1 MAVSRIASLRQ
12 TASERVSVLLEGG
25 EEIKTTLNVVT
36 DRRLYAG
43 RELDEQEL
51 EALRAAAASARTRQ
65 RALELLS
72 RRAMSEK
79 ELFDKLVKKGEDE
92 HAAAAAVAWLVQNR
106 LLDDESYAAA
116 LARHYS
122 ARGYGAGRVRQ
133 ELQRRGLDRS
143 LWDEAIGQ
151 VKPSQDKLDKFIAA
165 RLKDPEDRDQVRK
178 VTAALLRRGFG
189 WEDIRE
195 ALARF
200 RAEVEE
206 EPL

>member
-1 MAVSRIASLRQ
+1 MGPTTIAALRQ
-12 TASERVSVLLEGG
+12 TASDRVTVLLESG

-36 DRRLYAG
+36 DLRLYAG
-43 RELDEQEL
+43 RELDGAEPTPP
-51 EALRAAAASARTRQ
+51 RAAPAAARTRA
-65 RALELLS
+65 RALDLLS

-79 ELFDKLVKKGEDE
+79 ELFDKLVSKGEDE
-92 HAAAAAVAWLVQNR
+92 RAAAETVAWLVQNR

-143 LWDEAIGQ
+143 LWDAAMGQ
-151 VKPSQDKLDKFIAA
+151 VSPAQDRIDKFIAA
-165 RLKDPEDRDQVRK
+165 RWKDREDRDQVRK
-178 VTAALLRRGFG
+178 VTAALARRGFG
-189 WEDIRE
+189 WDEIRE

-200 RAEVEE
+200 RAELEE
-206 EPL
+206 EPN

>member
-122 ARGYGAGRVRQ
+122 ERGYGAGRVRQ

-200 RAEVEE
+200 RAEPEDDMS
-206 EPL
+206 

>member
-165 RLKDPEDRDQVRK
+165 RLKDPEDHDQVRK

-189 WEDIRE
+189 WDEIRE

-200 RAEVEE
+200 RAEPEDDMS
-206 EPL
+206 

>member
-1 MAVSRIASLRQ
+1 MAPTTIAALRQ
-12 TASERVSVLLEGG
+12 TASDRVTVLLESG

-43 RELDEQEL
+43 RELDEEEL
-51 EALRAAAASARTRQ
+51 AGLRAAASSARTRA
-65 RALELLS
+65 RALDLLS

-79 ELFDKLVKKGEDE
+79 ELFDKLVSKGEDE
-92 HAAAAAVAWLVQNR
+92 RAAAETVAWLVQNR

-116 LARHYS
+116 LARHYT

-143 LWDEAIGQ
+143 LWDEAMSQ
-151 VKPSQDKLDKFIAA
+151 ARPSQDKLDKFIAA

-189 WEDIRE
+189 WDEIRE

-200 RAEVEE
+200 RAELEE
-206 EPL
+206 EPN